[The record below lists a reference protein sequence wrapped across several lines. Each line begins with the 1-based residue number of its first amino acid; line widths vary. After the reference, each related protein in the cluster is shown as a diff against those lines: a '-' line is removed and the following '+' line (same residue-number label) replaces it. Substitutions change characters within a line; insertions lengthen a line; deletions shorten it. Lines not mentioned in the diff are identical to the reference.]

1 MNQEQWKRQE
11 KSNKPHSVCKT
22 VSGHSIYTW
31 YLINVHHIV
40 RCSHKGIKNRDAVNA
55 VEINLPKQI

>member
-1 MNQEQWKRQE
+1 
-11 KSNKPHSVCKT
+11 VCKT

-31 YLINVHHIV
+31 YLINVHHVV